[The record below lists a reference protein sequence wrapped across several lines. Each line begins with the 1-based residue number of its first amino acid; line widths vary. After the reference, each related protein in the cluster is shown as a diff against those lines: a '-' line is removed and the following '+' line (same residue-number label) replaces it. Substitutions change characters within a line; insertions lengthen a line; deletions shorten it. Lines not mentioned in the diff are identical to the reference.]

1 MIREYYVI
9 SIVIIIAAIL
19 WFMWS
24 FERKKPQ
31 EREVV
36 MLAVMTAMA
45 VVGRAIFI
53 VTPQFKPCA
62 AIIVITGIMLGKQ
75 SGFLCGALTAFVS
88 NFIFGQGP
96 WTPWQMIAFGLVGLI
111 SAVIFYGKRERYA
124 DNRIL
129 LGIYGFLITFLLYGF
144 IMDTSTVLMYT
155 DKLRLSTFMAIY
167 LSGVYFNIIHGLST
181 LIFLLILSKSIF
193 SKIRRL
199 KVKYGMFN

>member
-45 VVGRAIFI
+45 VVGRTIFI

-155 DKLRLSTFMAIY
+155 DKLRFSTFMATY
-167 LSGVYFNIIHGLST
+167 LSGLYFNIIHGLST

>member
-62 AIIVITGIMLGKQ
+62 AIIIITGIMLGKQ

-155 DKLRLSTFMAIY
+155 DKLRLSTFMATY

>member
-24 FERKKPQ
+24 FERRKPQ

-62 AIIVITGIMLGKQ
+62 AIIIITGIMLGKQ
-75 SGFLCGALTAFVS
+75 SGFLCGALTTLVS

-96 WTPWQMIAFGLVGLI
+96 WTPWQMIAFGLVGLV
-111 SAVIFYGKRERYA
+111 SAIIFNGKREHYA

-167 LSGVYFNIIHGLST
+167 LSGLYFNIIHGLST
-181 LIFLLILSKSIF
+181 LIFLLLLSKSIF

>member
-24 FERKKPQ
+24 FERRKPQ

-62 AIIVITGIMLGKQ
+62 AIIIITGIMFGKQ
-75 SGFLCGALTAFVS
+75 SGFLCGVLTAFVS

-96 WTPWQMIAFGLVGLI
+96 WTPWQMIAFGLVGLV
-111 SAVIFYGKRERYA
+111 SAIIFNGKREYYA

-155 DKLRLSTFMAIY
+155 DKLRFSTFMATY
-167 LSGVYFNIIHGLST
+167 LSGLYFNIIHGLST
-181 LIFLLILSKSIF
+181 LIFLLILSKASF
-193 SKIRRL
+193 PKSG
-199 KVKYGMFN
+199 V

>member
-9 SIVIIIAAIL
+9 SIVIIITAIL

-24 FERKKPQ
+24 FERRKPQ

-62 AIIVITGIMLGKQ
+62 AIIIITGIMLGKQ

-96 WTPWQMIAFGLVGLI
+96 WTPWQMIAFGLVGLV
-111 SAVIFYGKRERYA
+111 SAIIFNGKREHYA

-155 DKLRLSTFMAIY
+155 DKLRLSTFMATY
-167 LSGVYFNIIHGLST
+167 LSGLYFNIIHGLST
-181 LIFLLILSKSIF
+181 LIFLLLLSKSIF

>member
-24 FERKKPQ
+24 FERRKPQ

-45 VVGRAIFI
+45 VVGRTIFI

-62 AIIVITGIMLGKQ
+62 AIIIITGIMLGKQ
-75 SGFLCGALTAFVS
+75 SGFLCGALTALVS

-96 WTPWQMIAFGLVGLI
+96 WTPWQMIAFGLVGLV
-111 SAVIFYGKRERYA
+111 SAIIFNGKREHYA

-155 DKLRLSTFMAIY
+155 DKLRFSTFMATY
-167 LSGVYFNIIHGLST
+167 LSGLYFNIIHGLST
-181 LIFLLILSKSIF
+181 LIFLLLLSKSIF

>member
-24 FERKKPQ
+24 FERRKPQ

-62 AIIVITGIMLGKQ
+62 AIIIITGIMLGKQ
-75 SGFLCGALTAFVS
+75 SGFLCGALTALVS

-96 WTPWQMIAFGLVGLI
+96 WTPWQMIAFGLVGLV
-111 SAVIFYGKRERYA
+111 SAIIFNGKREHYA

-167 LSGVYFNIIHGLST
+167 LSGLYFNIIHGLST
-181 LIFLLILSKSIF
+181 LIFLLLLSKSIF

>member
-24 FERKKPQ
+24 FERRKPQ

-62 AIIVITGIMLGKQ
+62 AIIIITGIMLGKQ

-96 WTPWQMIAFGLVGLI
+96 WTPWQMIAFGLVGLV
-111 SAVIFYGKRERYA
+111 SAVIFNGKREYYA

-155 DKLRLSTFMAIY
+155 DKLRLSTFMATY
-167 LSGVYFNIIHGLST
+167 LSGLYFNIIHGLST

>member
-24 FERKKPQ
+24 FERRKPQ

-62 AIIVITGIMLGKQ
+62 AIIIITGIMLGKQ

-96 WTPWQMIAFGLVGLI
+96 WTPWQMIAFGLVGLV
-111 SAVIFYGKRERYA
+111 SAIIFNGKREHYA

-155 DKLRLSTFMAIY
+155 DKLRLSTFMATY
-167 LSGVYFNIIHGLST
+167 LSGLYFNIIHGLST
-181 LIFLLILSKSIF
+181 LIFLLLLSKSIF

>member
-9 SIVIIIAAIL
+9 SIVIIITAIL

-24 FERKKPQ
+24 FERRKPQ

-62 AIIVITGIMLGKQ
+62 AIIIITGIMLGKQ
-75 SGFLCGALTAFVS
+75 SGFLCGALTALVS

-96 WTPWQMIAFGLVGLI
+96 WTPWQMIAFGLVGLV
-111 SAVIFYGKRERYA
+111 SAIIFNGKREYYA

-155 DKLRLSTFMAIY
+155 DKLRFSTFMATY
-167 LSGVYFNIIHGLST
+167 LSGLYFNIIPGLST

>member
-24 FERKKPQ
+24 FERRKPQ

-62 AIIVITGIMLGKQ
+62 AIIIITGIMLGKQ
-75 SGFLCGALTAFVS
+75 SGFLCGALTALVS

-96 WTPWQMIAFGLVGLI
+96 WTPWQMIAFGLVGLV
-111 SAVIFYGKRERYA
+111 SAIIFNGKREHYA

-155 DKLRLSTFMAIY
+155 DKLRLSTFMATY
-167 LSGVYFNIIHGLST
+167 LSGLYFNIIHGLST
-181 LIFLLILSKSIF
+181 LIFLLLLSKSIF

>member
-75 SGFLCGALTAFVS
+75 SGFLCGTLTAFVS

>member
-155 DKLRLSTFMAIY
+155 DKLRFSTFMATY
-167 LSGVYFNIIHGLST
+167 LSGLYFNIIHGLST

>member
-155 DKLRLSTFMAIY
+155 DKLRLSIFMAIY

>member
-24 FERKKPQ
+24 FERRKPQ

-62 AIIVITGIMLGKQ
+62 AIIIITGIMLGKQ
-75 SGFLCGALTAFVS
+75 SGFLCGALTALVS

-96 WTPWQMIAFGLVGLI
+96 WTPWQMIAFGLVGLV
-111 SAVIFYGKRERYA
+111 SAIIFNGKREHYA

-155 DKLRLSTFMAIY
+155 DMLRLSTFMATY
-167 LSGVYFNIIHGLST
+167 LSGLYFNIIHGLST

>member
-88 NFIFGQGP
+88 NFIFGH
-96 WTPWQMIAFGLVGLI
+96 
-111 SAVIFYGKRERYA
+111 
-124 DNRIL
+124 L
-129 LGIYGFLITFLLYGF
+129 L
-144 IMDTSTVLMYT
+144 
-155 DKLRLSTFMAIY
+155 
-167 LSGVYFNIIHGLST
+167 
-181 LIFLLILSKSIF
+181 
-193 SKIRRL
+193 
-199 KVKYGMFN
+199 

>member
-24 FERKKPQ
+24 FERRKPQ

-62 AIIVITGIMLGKQ
+62 AIIIITGIMLGKQ
-75 SGFLCGALTAFVS
+75 SGFLCGALTALVS

-96 WTPWQMIAFGLVGLI
+96 WTPWQMIAFGLVGLV
-111 SAVIFYGKRERYA
+111 SAIIFNGKREHYA

-155 DKLRLSTFMAIY
+155 DKLRFSTFMATY
-167 LSGVYFNIIHGLST
+167 LSGLYFNIIHGLST

>member
-24 FERKKPQ
+24 FERRKPQ

-62 AIIVITGIMLGKQ
+62 AIIIITGIMLGKQ
-75 SGFLCGALTAFVS
+75 SGFLCGALTALVS

-96 WTPWQMIAFGLVGLI
+96 WTPWQMIAFGLVGLV
-111 SAVIFYGKRERYA
+111 SAIIFNGKREHYA

-155 DKLRLSTFMAIY
+155 DKLRISTFMATY
-167 LSGVYFNIIHGLST
+167 LSGLYFNIIHGLST
-181 LIFLLILSKSIF
+181 LIFLLLLSKSIF

>member
-19 WFMWS
+19 WFLWS
-24 FERKKPQ
+24 FERRKPQ

-62 AIIVITGIMLGKQ
+62 AIIIITGIMLGKQ
-75 SGFLCGALTAFVS
+75 SGFLCGALTALVS

-96 WTPWQMIAFGLVGLI
+96 WTPWQMIAFGLVGLV
-111 SAVIFYGKRERYA
+111 SAIIFNGKREHYA

-155 DKLRLSTFMAIY
+155 DKLRFSTFMATY
-167 LSGVYFNIIHGLST
+167 LSGLYFNIIHGLST

>member
-155 DKLRLSTFMAIY
+155 DKLRLSTFMATY

>member
-9 SIVIIIAAIL
+9 SIVIIITAIL

-24 FERKKPQ
+24 FERRKPQ

-62 AIIVITGIMLGKQ
+62 AIIIITGIMLGKQ
-75 SGFLCGALTAFVS
+75 SGFLCGALTALVS

-96 WTPWQMIAFGLVGLI
+96 WTPWQMIAFGLVGLV
-111 SAVIFYGKRERYA
+111 SAIIFNGKREHYA

-155 DKLRLSTFMAIY
+155 DKLRLSTFMATY
-167 LSGVYFNIIHGLST
+167 LSGLYFNIIHGLST

>member
-9 SIVIIIAAIL
+9 SKVIIITAIL

-24 FERKKPQ
+24 FERRKPQ

-62 AIIVITGIMLGKQ
+62 AIIIITGIMLGKQ
-75 SGFLCGALTAFVS
+75 SGFLCGALTALVS

-96 WTPWQMIAFGLVGLI
+96 WTPWQMIAFGLVGLV
-111 SAVIFYGKRERYA
+111 SAIIFNGKREHYA

-155 DKLRLSTFMAIY
+155 DKLRLSTFMATY
-167 LSGVYFNIIHGLST
+167 LSGLYFNIIHGLST

>member
-24 FERKKPQ
+24 FERRKPQ

-62 AIIVITGIMLGKQ
+62 AIIIITGIMLGKQ

-96 WTPWQMIAFGLVGLI
+96 WTPWQMIAFGLVGLV
-111 SAVIFYGKRERYA
+111 SAIIFNGKREHYA

-155 DKLRLSTFMAIY
+155 DKLRFSTFMATY
-167 LSGVYFNIIHGLST
+167 LSGLYFNIIHGLST

>member
-24 FERKKPQ
+24 FERRKPQ

-62 AIIVITGIMLGKQ
+62 AIIIITGIMFGKQ
-75 SGFLCGALTAFVS
+75 SGFLCGVLTAFVS

-96 WTPWQMIAFGLVGLI
+96 WTPWQMIAFGLVGLV
-111 SAVIFYGKRERYA
+111 SAIIFNGKREYYA

-144 IMDTSTVLMYT
+144 IMDTSTVLTYT
-155 DKLRLSTFMAIY
+155 DKLRSSTFMATY
-167 LSGVYFNIIHGLST
+167 LSGLYFNIIHGLST

>member
-24 FERKKPQ
+24 FERRKPQ

-62 AIIVITGIMLGKQ
+62 AIIIITGIMLGKQ

-96 WTPWQMIAFGLVGLI
+96 WTPWQMIAFGLVGLV
-111 SAVIFYGKRERYA
+111 SAIIFNGKREHYA

-155 DKLRLSTFMAIY
+155 DKLRLSTFMATY
-167 LSGVYFNIIHGLST
+167 LSGLYFNIIHGLST